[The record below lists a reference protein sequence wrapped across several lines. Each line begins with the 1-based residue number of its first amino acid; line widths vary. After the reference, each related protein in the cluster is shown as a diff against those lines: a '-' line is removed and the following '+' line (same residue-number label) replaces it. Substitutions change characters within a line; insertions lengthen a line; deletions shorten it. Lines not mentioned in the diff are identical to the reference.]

1 VPLKLS
7 IDNSSASEIEV
18 GSDGVWSIIGGKVRE
33 IFYVACFLVVMYCMH
48 QFFFFFEME
57 SYLERFL
64 MFSFHIIFYGIYTC
78 VSFEMH
84 LIFIPTSTSMY
95 VIVIFFKLIC

>member
-1 VPLKLS
+1 MVFGVLLVARSERYFMWHVSWLS
-7 IDNSSASEIEV
+7 CIVCINFI
-18 GSDGVWSIIGGKVRE
+18 
-33 IFYVACFLVVMYCMH
+33 
-48 QFFFFFEME
+48 FFFEME